1 MDMDGKNAMACEKS
15 AAELAMRRIYPRDA
29 LKPQKKHKSK
39 RCHPLMRKSMNC

>member
-29 LKPQKKHKSK
+29 LKPQKNINL
-39 RCHPLMRKSMNC
+39 RDVIL